1 MDTLSDDRG
10 GSGPHCRAVEPGAG
24 YALPYPG
31 TPTCRHPKP
40 DLTDEERRYY
50 ARVEARA
57 SRLVAELRERA
68 AAGED
73 LPTEGAFLI
82 RVRQLVEAIGDA
94 DDITIGKRDVA
105 LFAELAATM
114 ALETAAE
121 SIADEPATPRPGT
134 LH

>member
-1 MDTLSDDRG
+1 MLSRT
-10 GSGPHCRAVEPGAG
+10 
-24 YALPYPG
+24 PG
-31 TPTCRHPKP
+31 TPDMPTPKP

-82 RVRQLVEAIGDA
+82 RVRELIEAIGDA

-121 SIADEPATPRPGT
+121 SIADDPATPRPGT